1 MIQLHSN
8 PAHQEEG
15 LKKDLNTKRWQS
27 LKTILHTACQ
37 RKYSLSYTFL
47 CGCNLYQGMI
57 WLCFTEII
65 VVVFPYLLMPGKIL
79 LTDYF
84 FTVMSEI
91 FLAPK
96 YFSKILFDI
105 FSQLFNDYLPN
116 QVLILNQYFL
126 NPGYYLRQ
134 QDFKILNIFIKY

>member
-1 MIQLHSN
+1 
-8 PAHQEEG
+8 
-15 LKKDLNTKRWQS
+15 
-27 LKTILHTACQ
+27 
-37 RKYSLSYTFL
+37 
-47 CGCNLYQGMI
+47 
-57 WLCFTEII
+57 
-65 VVVFPYLLMPGKIL
+65 MPGKIL